1 MSNITY
7 AITTPSPPAIS
18 KINFLSHHRF
28 HCCLPRPRCCH
39 YPAKLGSHKIFT
51 IMLLTCWVTQWKAQ
65 LSITCHVCNFGPFA
79 ALSVHAL
86 HAVQTRLIHVGLFY
100 HIVLGVRPSA
110 SREAVKCFV
119 GFTDIFAQKQR
130 LMSLMSVCVVS
141 AQTSLLLHTTELF
154 WDSCSM
160 LMLMLLLNIQ
170 SKNYDLIRFD
180 PVTFLT

>member
-1 MSNITY
+1 MCDS
-7 AITTPSPPAIS
+7 
-18 KINFLSHHRF
+18 
-28 HCCLPRPRCCH
+28 
-39 YPAKLGSHKIFT
+39 
-51 IMLLTCWVTQWKAQ
+51 KAQ

-110 SREAVKCFV
+110 VREAVKCFV

-141 AQTSLLLHTTELF
+141 AQTSLLLHSTEVF
-154 WDSCSM
+154 WDACSM
-160 LMLMLLLNIQ
+160 LLMLLNLDQYPIKKLRSDSIRSGYVFDLNG
-170 SKNYDLIRFD
+170 ND
-180 PVTFLT
+180 